1 MPSVGK
7 NIGTN
12 ILNAKKSYRLYKK
25 KGIPTII
32 VIFCFS
38 LTSRELQFILVL
50 VFTFTGKK
58 EKKIHTT
65 LVFMEFPRQATIR
78 KHLFLIPFV

>member
-25 KGIPTII
+25 KNIPTII

-38 LTSRELQFILVL
+38 LTSRALQFILVL

-58 EKKIHTT
+58 EKRKKKRNSYDTCIHG
-65 LVFMEFPRQATIR
+65 
-78 KHLFLIPFV
+78 IP